1 MIRKI
6 TLSFTK
12 YFFLFSFLFIAKSNL
27 HAQAPIIVPQ
37 QLEAGLDRFCA
48 GASFNEYKAT
58 FTYLDFP
65 AGTTFQIEFSDP
77 SGSFTQNTMIARE
90 ISVSDPG
97 ATQKT
102 IRFAVPEELI
112 GSDTYSMRVKSSTG
126 VVSQRIKNS
135 VGETS
140 FGVFFKSYEGA
151 FYINNKNTE
160 ATICAGS
167 SMTLT
172 VFNETPNVKTSSPA
186 NYPNLKY
193 KWFKDNVL
201 IAGQTGLSLIINAPG
216 EYYSQIEYGVCTEPN
231 TSSNRVNVVSS
242 GSGSAAVINSSLG
255 NPFCA
260 NGSGTVL
267 TATSGNSYVWKRNG
281 QAIPGSTRSITANE
295 SGLYTVD
302 VDFGGCIATG
312 SIDLKSNGFNASIDV
327 PVSPEINRIEEGE
340 TLNVSVT
347 TDATSPTFEWYFNGT
362 LINGATTNSY
372 LVAVTGNYKVKISQS
387 SGCLA
392 STEFEFRVSGP
403 SAPSTVI
410 PNIIKLSGLNPYW
423 NIPNEYKN
431 TNTKVMIISSNGDMV
446 LDVVD
451 YQGDWPQTSI
461 DFKNVNPVY
470 YYVIK
475 GDAGEKKGSIT
486 VIK

>member
-12 YFFLFSFLFIAKSNL
+12 FFFLFSFLFIAKSHL

-77 SGSFTQNTMIARE
+77 SGSFTQNTTIARE
-90 ISVSDPG
+90 ISISDPG

-201 IAGQTGLSLIINAPG
+201 IAGQTGLSLVVNAPG

-255 NPFCA
+255 NPFCDS
-260 NGSGTVL
+260 GTGTVL
-267 TATSGNSYVWKRNG
+267 TATSGNSYKWFKDGNEITGVT
-281 QAIPGSTRSITANE
+281 TRSYTTNQP
-295 SGLYTVD
+295 GLYTVD
-302 VDFGGCIATG
+302 VDFGGCKATG
-312 SIDLKSNGFNASIDV
+312 SINLSNNGFNASID
-327 PVSPEINRIEEGE
+327 IADDTTIQEGE
-340 TLNVSVT
+340 TINVSVT
-347 TDATSPTFEWYFNGT
+347 TDATSPTFEWYLNEN
-362 LINGATTNSY
+362 LIAGATTGNY
-372 LVAVTGNYKVKISQS
+372 VIAVRGNYKVVISQA
-387 SGCLA
+387 SGCIATKELN
-392 STEFEFRVSGP
+392 FRVLGQSG
-403 SAPSTVI
+403 PSTVI

-470 YYVIK
+470 YYVIQ